1 MRKSYDSWSAAEE
14 ETLREARAKG
24 MTGRECAVLLKR
36 SVASVNAKVQDGSF
50 PLGPRQ
56 PPTLAGIQPSDVLPL
71 PGLDDLRPVVLE
83 GPPPRR
89 RAVSAEAGVTVI
101 AGDFHFPQQDDA
113 ALAVLLEAI
122 RELRPARV
130 ILNGDLPDLLAVSKY
145 PKDARSK
152 YSWALRDEAVAM
164 HAFLRELERVLP
176 EDCSVVETEA
186 NHSGNGTGSRWWR
199 YLSDRIPHLLQMDG
213 AEERMGYQAWWYPEW
228 SRLTLVDSVVLAGG
242 LLVTHGDMARKWA
255 AYSARAHAEKYQH
268 SVLHSH
274 THRMG
279 SSLQR
284 VPAVGDRGESVIR
297 AYEVGCMCRLE
308 PSYVSAPNWSQGFAV
323 VVDDGEEYGVE
334 LVNIVGGRAA
344 VASLGRVVR
353 AA

>member
-1 MRKSYDSWSAAEE
+1 M
-14 ETLREARAKG
+14 
-24 MTGRECAVLLKR
+24 
-36 SVASVNAKVQDGSF
+36 
-50 PLGPRQ
+50 
-56 PPTLAGIQPSDVLPL
+56 
-71 PGLDDLRPVVLE
+71 
-83 GPPPRR
+83 
-89 RAVSAEAGVTVI
+89 TVI

-113 ALAVLLEAI
+113 ALAVLLETI

-242 LLVTHGDMARKWA
+242 LTSLIDKLSA
-255 AYSARAHAEKYQH
+255 AASIAG
-268 SVLHSH
+268 
-274 THRMG
+274 MG
-279 SSLQR
+279 
-284 VPAVGDRGESVIR
+284 
-297 AYEVGCMCRLE
+297 AYLGAMG
-308 PSYVSAPNWSQGFAV
+308 YVSSKAGAASVQSSQATTAIYMCFAV
-323 VVDDGEEYGVE
+323 APA
-334 LVNIVGGRAA
+334 LAMAAAIAIVSRYRLSEAQLRGT
-344 VASLGRVVR
+344 
-353 AA
+353 

>member
-1 MRKSYDSWSAAEE
+1 MRRSYDSWTPEQE
-14 ETLREARAKG
+14 ETLRHARQEGLTAGEIAK
-24 MTGRECAVLLKR
+24 LLNR
-36 SVASVNAKVQDGSF
+36 TTASIQCKTQGGEY
-50 PLGPRQ
+50 PLGKRATHP
-56 PPTLAGIQPSDVLPL
+56 LLGGEANVLPL
-71 PGLDDLRPVVLE
+71 PGLDDLRPVILD
-83 GPPPRR
+83 GPAPKR
-89 RAVSAEAGVTVI
+89 RAVTANAGVTVV
-101 AGDFHFPQQDDA
+101 AGDFHFPQQDDDA
-113 ALAVLLEAI
+113 VSVLLETI
-122 RELRPARV
+122 RELRPSRV

-145 PKDARSK
+145 PKDARPK
-152 YSWALRDEAVAM
+152 HNWALRDEAVAM
-164 HAFLRELERVLP
+164 HAFLQELERVLP
-176 EDCSVVETEA
+176 ADCELVETEA

-199 YLSDRIPHLLQMDG
+199 YLSDRIPHLLSMEG
-213 AEERMGYQAWWYPEW
+213 AEDKLSYQAWWYPTW

-284 VPAVGDRGESVIR
+284 VPQVGERDESVIR

-308 PSYVSAPNWSQGFAV
+308 PSYASAPNWSQGFAV

-334 LVNIVGGRAA
+334 LVNVVRGRAA